1 MSTLAPRDRGAWER
15 LAASLKPE
23 GRAFIAGRPVAA
35 RDGRVFE
42 DISFHRSPHAIDKYC
57 DVKTIWTAYA

>member
-42 DISFHRSPHAIDKYC
+42 NISPMVQLFHTWYEERLRA
-57 DVKTIWTAYA
+57 ALAL